1 CPEESHHIR
10 ERSLSVVNL
19 FLDEM
24 AKEAKNIITTICDA
38 QCKMSDKLLPKNC
51 AQLIAAQLQKKKKDK
66 NKKNIIEFERP
77 GKESYRK
84 TRENLTTMDK
94 LHMAL
99 TELCYSINYFSNI
112 NVWEY
117 TFAPREYLH
126 QHLETRFSKA
136 LVGMVMYNPDTN
148 EIAKPSELLVSV
160 RAYMNVLQTVEN
172 YVHIDITRVFN
183 NCLLQQTQPLDS
195 HGDKTIAAI
204 YTQWYSEILLRRVSG
219 GNIIFS
225 MNQRSFVSLTV
236 EGSIPFNPEEYSD
249 VNELRALAELIGP
262 YGMKQMNETLMWHI
276 ASQVIELKKLAEA
289 NKEVLLAL
297 RTNFDKPE
305 VMKEQFKK
313 LTHVENVLQRMTI
326 VGVILSF
333 RNLAQSC
340 LTDVLEQRIP
350 FLLSSILDFRHHL
363 PTGDPMKVVSEMTS
377 AAGLSCKVDPTLVN
391 AIVSQKTDSDM
402 TEDHLLVCLL
412 MVFVAVT

>member
-10 ERSLSVVNL
+10 ERSLSVVNM

-24 AKEAKNIITTICDA
+24 AKEAKNIITAICDA

-51 AQLIAAQLQKKKKDK
+51 AQLISAQLQKKKKDK
-66 NKKNIIEFERP
+66 NKKNIIEIERP

-276 ASQVIELKKLAEA
+276 ASQVIELKKLAES

-313 LTHVENVLQRMTI
+313 LSHVENVLQRMTI

-363 PTGDPMKVVSEMTS
+363 PTGDPMKIVSEMTA
-377 AAGLSCKVDPTLVN
+377 AAGLSGKVDPTLVN
-391 AIVSQKTDSDM
+391 AIVAQKTENEG

-412 MVFVAVT
+412 MVFVAV

>member
-10 ERSLSVVNL
+10 ERSLSVVNM

-24 AKEAKNIITTICDA
+24 AKEAKNIITAICDA

-51 AQLIAAQLQKKKKDK
+51 AQLISAQLQKKKKDK
-66 NKKNIIEFERP
+66 NKKNIIEIERP

-276 ASQVIELKKLAEA
+276 ASQVIELKKLAET

-391 AIVSQKTDSDM
+391 AIMAQKSENDG

-412 MVFVAVT
+412 M

>member
-183 NCLLQQTQPLDS
+183 NCLLQQTQQLDS

-276 ASQVIELKKLAEA
+276 ASQVIELKKLAET

-340 LTDVLEQRIP
+340 LTDVLEERIP

-412 MVFVAVT
+412 MVFV

>member
-10 ERSLSVVNL
+10 ERSLSVVNM

-24 AKEAKNIITTICDA
+24 AKEAKNIITAICDA

-66 NKKNIIEFERP
+66 NKKNIIEIERP

-136 LVGMVMYNPDTN
+136 LVGMVMYNSDTN

-204 YTQWYSEILLRRVSG
+204 YTQWYSEVLLRRVSG

-262 YGMKQMNETLMWHI
+262 YGMKQVNETLMWHI
-276 ASQVIELKKLAEA
+276 ASQVVELKKLAES

-377 AAGLSCKVDPTLVN
+377 AAGLPCKVDPTLVN
-391 AIVSQKTDSDM
+391 AIVAQKTETEG

>member
-1 CPEESHHIR
+1 PEERHHIR

-183 NCLLQQTQPLDS
+183 NCLLQQTQQLDS

-340 LTDVLEQRIP
+340 LTDVLEERIP

>member
-1 CPEESHHIR
+1 IR
-10 ERSLSVVNL
+10 ERSLSVVNM

-24 AKEAKNIITTICDA
+24 AKEAKNIITAICDA

-66 NKKNIIEFERP
+66 NKKNIIEIERP

-136 LVGMVMYNPDTN
+136 LVGMVMYNSDTN

-204 YTQWYSEILLRRVSG
+204 YTQWYSEVLLRRVSG

-262 YGMKQMNETLMWHI
+262 YGMKQVNETLMWHI
-276 ASQVIELKKLAEA
+276 ASQVVELKKLAES

-363 PTGDPMKVVSEMTS
+363 PIGDPMKVVSEMTS
-377 AAGLSCKVDPTLVN
+377 AAGLPCKVDPTLVN
-391 AIVSQKTDSDM
+391 AIVAQKTETEG

-412 MVFVAVT
+412 MVFVAV

>member
-1 CPEESHHIR
+1 CPEERHHIR
-10 ERSLSVVNL
+10 ERSLSVVNM

-24 AKEAKNIITTICDA
+24 AKEAKNIITAICDA

-51 AQLIAAQLQKKKKDK
+51 AQLISAQLQKKKKDK
-66 NKKNIIEFERP
+66 NKKNIIEIERP

-99 TELCYSINYFSNI
+99 TELCFSVNYFSNI

-136 LVGMVMYNPDTN
+136 LVGMVMFNPDTN

-183 NCLLQQTQPLDS
+183 NCLLQQTQTLDS

-276 ASQVIELKKLAEA
+276 ASQVIELKKLAET

-363 PTGDPMKVVSEMTS
+363 PTGDPMKVVSELTS

-391 AIVSQKTDSDM
+391 AIIAQKPETDG